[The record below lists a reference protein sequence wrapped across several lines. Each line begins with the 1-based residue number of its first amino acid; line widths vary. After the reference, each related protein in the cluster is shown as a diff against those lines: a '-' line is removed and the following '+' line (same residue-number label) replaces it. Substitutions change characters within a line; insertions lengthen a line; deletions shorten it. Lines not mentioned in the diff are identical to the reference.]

1 MKIKGLFQKIRDYIK
16 ELGKLTPIALVTT
29 FLPIP
34 GAIALLFFGPAFGNW
49 LRENSE
55 IGFAVYFLV
64 VLVFCGLALMATNV
78 IGIIG
83 GWAFGIYV
91 GLAILMAGIVGAAF
105 ISFLI
110 HRRIVGDKL
119 PEITGKHPKAQAI
132 YEALV
137 EQGFWRAATIIFLV
151 RLSVIMPFALTN
163 FLLASAKVPWPSYV
177 LGTFFGMLPRSG
189 AVAFAGAGLSELNF
203 DNPSQNW
210 IMALGITATVVMVI
224 VISIISRKALDGLTG
239 ARTPPSG

>member
-1 MKIKGLFQKIRDYIK
+1 MKIKGIFKRIRDHIT
-16 ELGKLTPIALVTT
+16 ELGKLTPIALVTA
-29 FLPIP
+29 FMPML
-34 GAIALLFFGPAFGNW
+34 GFIALLFFGKAFGNW
-49 LRENSE
+49 LRENAE
-55 IGFAVYFLV
+55 IGFVAYFSV
-64 VLVFCGLALMATNV
+64 VLVFCGLALMATNA
-78 IGIIG
+78 IGIVG
-83 GWAFGIYV
+83 GWAFGVYL

-163 FLLASAKVPWPSYV
+163 FLLASAKVPWPSYL
-177 LGTFFGMLPRSG
+177 LGTLFGMLPRSG
-189 AVAFAGAGLSELNF
+189 AVVFAGAGLSELNF
-203 DNPSQNW
+203 DDPSQNW
-210 IMALGITATVVMVI
+210 IIALGIAATIVMVI
-224 VISIISRKALDGLTG
+224 VISIISRRALDRLT
-239 ARTPPSG
+239 A

>member
-1 MKIKGLFQKIRDYIK
+1 MKIKGLYEKIRNHIR

-29 FLPIP
+29 FMPIS
-34 GAIALLFFGPAFGNW
+34 GAVVLLIFGAAFGNW
-49 LRENSE
+49 LRENWE
-55 IGFAVYFLV
+55 VGFVVYFSV

-83 GWAFGIYV
+83 GWAFGMYL
-91 GLAILMAGIVGAAF
+91 GLTILMAGIVGAAF

-119 PEITGKHPKAQAI
+119 PEITEKHPKAQAI

-163 FLLASAKVPWPSYV
+163 FLLASAKVPWPSYL
-177 LGTFFGMLPRSG
+177 LGTLFGMLPRSG
-189 AVAFAGAGLSELNF
+189 AVVFAGAGLSELNF
-203 DNPSQNW
+203 DDPSQTW
-210 IMALGITATVVMVI
+210 VIALGIAATIVTVV
-224 VISIISRKALDGLTG
+224 VISIISRRALDRLTG
-239 ARTPPSG
+239 ARS

>member
-1 MKIKGLFQKIRDYIK
+1 MKIKSIFKKIRDYIS

-34 GAIALLFFGPAFGNW
+34 GAVALLFLGPAFGSW

-83 GWAFGIYV
+83 GWVFGMYL

-105 ISFLI
+105 VSFLI

-119 PEITGKHPKAQAI
+119 PEITAKHPKAQAI

-163 FLLASAKVPWPSYV
+163 FMLASAKIPWPSYL
-177 LGTFFGMLPRSG
+177 LGTLFGMLPRSG
-189 AVAFAGAGLSELNF
+189 AVVFAGAGLSELNF
-203 DNPSQNW
+203 DNPSQTW
-210 IMALGITATVVMVI
+210 VIVPGIAATIVAVI
-224 VISIISRKALDGLTG
+224 VISIISRRALDRLTG
-239 ARTPPSG
+239 AQTSRLE